1 MALNAIPG
9 VDFTPSATKTP
20 TPQNYLGSADFNW
33 LQQYLPETYNKIHE
47 RYGSQDITGMLEM
60 QGKEIPFASDAILW
74 KEENRLTQLG
84 TGVTRAGDVFTLASH
99 TFRPGEI
106 IKVRND
112 DGSVVRKGRIQS
124 TTSTTFTALCG
135 DVAGWTAVGTATL
148 TVFANTDE
156 FLKGSSG
163 MSESLN
169 TTFKSYEQKPV
180 IFKEMVSE
188 NRSNMALITWL
199 DIQMPGG
206 EVKHIWYFENYKN
219 TEKRFKNKIESGLID
234 MQRWTGDLA
243 TAGYGGTQGLFDI
256 YREGNI
262 YSGLLTTMAGVDEV
276 VDRAN
281 KQGSLAENFMYGT
294 TQFNSKISD
303 FLGSVNTTGM
313 SWGMFNNDEKMALNL
328 EFKGFHRGGYEFA
341 TSRWRYLVEPTAEGS
356 MVGSQ
361 KVHAIMFPSGS
372 KSVYDSNK
380 GVSATQPLLH
390 VRYRAYGNMNRKYEM
405 SVFSWDAGTSD
416 TDTIRT
422 EFQAERALVQLG
434 RNSCFI
440 FQG

>member
-1 MALNAIPG
+1 MALSAIPG

-84 TGVTRAGDVFTLASH
+84 TGVTRAGDVFTLAAH

-106 IKVRND
+106 IKVRD
-112 DGSVVRKGRIQS
+112 DAGTNVRKGRITS
-124 TTSTTFTALCG
+124 VTSTTFTALCG
-135 DVAGWTAVGTATL
+135 DVLGWTAVGTTAL

-156 FLKGSSG
+156 FLKGSAG
-163 MSESLN
+163 MQESLN

-199 DIQMPGG
+199 DITMPGG

-234 MQRWTGDLA
+234 MSKWTGDLL
-243 TAGYGGTQGLFDI
+243 TAGYQGTQGLFDI
-256 YREGNI
+256 YREGNV

-405 SVFSWDAGTSD
+405 SIFDWANGTSN
-416 TDTIRT
+416 TDSLRC
-422 EFQAERALVQLG
+422 EFQSEKALVQLG